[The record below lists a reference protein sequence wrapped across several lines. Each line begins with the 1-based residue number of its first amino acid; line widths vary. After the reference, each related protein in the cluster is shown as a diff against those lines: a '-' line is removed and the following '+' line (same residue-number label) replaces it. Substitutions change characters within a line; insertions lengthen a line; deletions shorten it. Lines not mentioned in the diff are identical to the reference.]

1 MFEFLKRKS
10 GKSINVNDLDEL
22 IGTIEII
29 DIREP
34 QEFKAGS
41 LKTAKNIPMA
51 KLLDK
56 PDRFLKKDKTYYVM
70 CQTGMRSKS
79 ATQML
84 LSAGYM
90 VMHVKGGMGTYSGKN
105 KVYK

>member
-34 QEFKAGS
+34 HEFKAGS
-41 LKTAKNIPMA
+41 LRTAKNIPMA

-56 PDRFLKKDKTYYVM
+56 PDKFLKKDKTYYIL
-70 CQTGMRSKS
+70 CQSGMRSKS
-79 ATQML
+79 ATQV
-84 LSAGYM
+84 LSRAGYT
-90 VMHVKGGMGTYSGKN
+90 VVHVKGGMGTYGGKN